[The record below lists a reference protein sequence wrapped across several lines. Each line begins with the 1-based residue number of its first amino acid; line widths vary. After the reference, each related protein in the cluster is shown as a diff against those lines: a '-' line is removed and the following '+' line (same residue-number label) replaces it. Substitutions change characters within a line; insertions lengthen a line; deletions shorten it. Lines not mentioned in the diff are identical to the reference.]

1 MTVEDS
7 VIRVVDT
14 IEAGHAIG
22 ELRFIDYKNQ
32 TIPMVDASPG
42 VSALSAHHAGVRH
55 ECR

>member
-32 TIPMVDASPG
+32 AIPW
-42 VSALSAHHAGVRH
+42 
-55 ECR
+55 